1 MGYMPRT
8 DLPEAAYNAEKDITF
23 YEGLATD
30 YLTVKPG
37 MFAIFFP
44 EDAHTGR
51 NSRRSE
57 KSDCKSTCQIIS
69 NY

>member
-1 MGYMPRT
+1 MPRT

-44 EDAHTGR
+44 EDAHAPGVTPDGVR
-51 NSRRSE
+51 
-57 KSDCKSTCQIIS
+57 KVDCKSTCQIIS